1 VGRALIRQHAIAGL
15 AAVTLDN
22 ERLQVTVLAGKGT
35 DVVEFTDKRRDL
47 DFVWRS
53 PTGIR
58 NPVAAGP
65 GAAADGVAAFLDSY
79 PGGWQEV
86 LPNGGAPSVY
96 RGASL
101 AQHGEV
107 ATVPWEHEVVDRET
121 VRFTVTARRMPLRLA
136 KTMRLREGE
145 PALEIE
151 EELVNEAPVPLE
163 AMWGH
168 HITFGAPFLRPG
180 CRIRVPDGVSVIP
193 HATAIHPSG
202 RRRVA
207 SGGPHPWPTVPDGSG
222 GAVDLSVVPE
232 QGEPSDI
239 VYLTGFDS
247 GWYEVTDPRAGT
259 GLRVDWDA
267 AVLPYLWLWQ
277 ELGAT
282 TDYPWWG
289 RAYVIGLEPFSSYPT
304 DGLAAAVVNGTALRL
319 AAGERRTLHL
329 SARLMGEE

>member
-1 VGRALIRQHAIAGL
+1 VIHEHAIGGL
-15 AAVTLDN
+15 AAVTLEND
-22 ERLQVTVLAGKGT
+22 RLRVTVLAGKGT

-53 PTGIR
+53 PNGIR
-58 NPVAAGP
+58 HPVTTSP
-65 GAAADGVAAFLDSY
+65 GAGTDDVAAFLDSY

-96 RGASL
+96 RGASF

-107 ATVPWEHEVVDRET
+107 ATLPWEYEVVDDGA

-136 KTMRLREGE
+136 KTVRLRAA
-145 PALEIE
+145 ALEFD

-168 HITFGAPFLRPG
+168 HITFGAQFGETRGPNRRFRLSPG
-180 CRIRVPDGVSVIP
+180 GEIRVPDGVSVIP

-202 RRRVA
+202 RRRVMA
-207 SGGPHPWPTVPDGSG
+207 GGPYAWPTVPDGSG
-222 GAVDLSVVPE
+222 GTVDLSIVPGR
-232 QGEPSDI
+232 GEPSDI
-239 VYLTGFDS
+239 VYLAGFGDT
-247 GWYEVTDPRAGT
+247 GWYEIG
-259 GLRVDWDA
+259 GLRVEWDA
-267 AVLPYLWLWQ
+267 TVLPYLWLWQ

-289 RAYVIGLEPFSSYPT
+289 QAYVLGLEPFSSYPT
-304 DGLAAAVVNGTALRL
+304 DGLAAAVDNGTALRL
-319 AAGERRTLHL
+319 APGDRRTLHMA
-329 SARLMGEE
+329 ARLLGEA